1 MTTRHI
7 LVSALLAAMAS
18 STVHAAEAG
27 ANANANAG
35 QMAFEQLK
43 QLTGAWRPAENPAS
57 ALRVEFSLIAG
68 DSVVTETWSA
78 PGHASM
84 TVYHLDG
91 ERLLA
96 THYCPRGNQPR
107 MAFTQRNE
115 DGTLRFEF
123 VDGTGLD
130 EPGEPYEHLL
140 TMRTAQ
146 DGTLVRG
153 ETYVRLGEAPGPL
166 DAPEL
171 RHFVRLES
179 DDDQG

>member
-1 MTTRHI
+1 VRGGGRCTTVGICPGRAGIRCGMVRRVAATASMACLRDTQVASVRSLPRDAHTTPAPGDRPMTTRHI

-91 ERLLA
+91 ER
-96 THYCPRGNQPR
+96 
-107 MAFTQRNE
+107 
-115 DGTLRFEF
+115 
-123 VDGTGLD
+123 
-130 EPGEPYEHLL
+130 
-140 TMRTAQ
+140 
-146 DGTLVRG
+146 
-153 ETYVRLGEAPGPL
+153 
-166 DAPEL
+166 
-171 RHFVRLES
+171 
-179 DDDQG
+179 